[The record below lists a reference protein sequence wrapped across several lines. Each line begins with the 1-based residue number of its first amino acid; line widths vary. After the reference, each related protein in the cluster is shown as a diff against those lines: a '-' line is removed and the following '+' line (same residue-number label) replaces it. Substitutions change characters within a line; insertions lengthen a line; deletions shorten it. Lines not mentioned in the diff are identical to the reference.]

1 MPMTELLFKEELI
14 EKEIIDVARTLF
26 KKHGFKKTTMGHIAM
41 SLGKAKSSLYYYYPG
56 KEEIFEAVINEEM
69 NELMEQIRH
78 AIDEASSAK
87 EKLIAYCRCRLNKLS
102 QLYNLSEVLR
112 REIADMQCMMTD
124 MKGKF
129 DTSQVALVKEILEEG
144 VRNGEFSKINLDNIE
159 LVSYLMVSSFRGLAM
174 PLMVS
179 QHQCPR
185 LDLQIDSIVDIMVEG
200 IGK

>member
-1 MPMTELLFKEELI
+1 MTELLQKDEII
-14 EKEIIDVARTLF
+14 EKDIIDAARTLF
-26 KKHGFKKTTMGHIAM
+26 KKHGFKKTTMGDIAM

-69 NELMEQIRH
+69 NELSNQIRD
-78 AIDEASSAK
+78 AMDQAGSSK
-87 EKLIAYCRCRLNKLS
+87 EKLIAYCRCRLNKLN
-102 QLYNLSEVLR
+102 QLYNLSDVLR

-124 MKGKF
+124 VRSKF
-129 DTSQVALVKEILEEG
+129 DTSHVELVKEILEEG
-144 VRNGEFSKINLDNIE
+144 VRNGEFKKINPDNIE
-159 LVSYLMVSSFRGLAM
+159 LVAYLMVSSFRGLAM

-179 QHQCPR
+179 QKQYPR